1 MIDTINNNKITI
13 KQSENNIITISQC
26 IKDLHF
32 YITNEKNITKE
43 ITSITDTINKYKS
56 IIQHY
61 KEELK
66 FIISVGLSFY
76 TKLFKA
82 LATPIVF
89 SIL

>member
-66 FIISVGLSFY
+66 FIN
-76 TKLFKA
+76 
-82 LATPIVF
+82 
-89 SIL
+89 

>member
-13 KQSENNIITISQC
+13 KQSENNIITISKC

-32 YITNEKNITKE
+32 YITNEQNITKE
-43 ITSITDTINKYKS
+43 ITSIIDTINKYKS

-66 FIISVGLSFY
+66 FIS
-76 TKLFKA
+76 
-82 LATPIVF
+82 
-89 SIL
+89 